1 MILVNN
7 VFLDFP
13 SEMTEAEATEY
24 AKEELQLWNDQQKE
38 LDRIII
44 KLEKDEVIIQA
55 FEKSPIK
62 RIRRITGYLSEVN
75 NFNDAKRAEL
85 ADRVIHV

>member
-7 VFLDFP
+7 VFVEFP
-13 SEMTEAEATEY
+13 SEMTDAEASEY
-24 AKEELQLWNDQQKE
+24 AKEELQLWYDQKKE

-44 KLEKDEVIIQA
+44 KLEKDEVIIQS

-62 RIRRITGYLSEVN
+62 RIRRITGYLSDVS
-75 NFNDAKRAEL
+75 NFNNAKRAEL
-85 ADRVIHV
+85 ADRTIHV